1 MTASPTSK
9 VAVDGLQNQF
19 PLGMANET
27 VSLNTVQAVYLKE
40 PVGEGVVTPAQ
51 DGTDG
56 TGITAP
62 TGGLGIRGWL
72 SGVYKALSN
81 PLTVNMNGA
90 QVTVTPTVTTGST
103 YTAGWVMGGVM
114 TFAGLLNPVSVTGKL
129 QSITLRFKATAQTA
143 GFYVAIFSSS
153 PAGTFNDHAV
163 PVIAAADSAILL
175 GVYALATTSAL
186 SVLGSSQTIY
196 NLDGINKKL
205 VGGSSSLFAVVVSK
219 VGGTVV
225 NPVSASEM
233 SLTLAVDW

>member
-19 PLGMANET
+19 PLGMSNET
-27 VSLNTVQAVYLKE
+27 VSLNTVQATYLKE
-40 PVGEGVVTPAQ
+40 PAGETIVTPAQ

-62 TGGLGIRGWL
+62 AGGLGIRGWL

-90 QVTVTPTVTTGST
+90 QVTVIPTVTVGA
-103 YTAGWVMGGVM
+103 YTTGWVFGGVM
-114 TFAGLLNPVSVTGKL
+114 TFAGLLNPVNSVAKL
-129 QSITLRFKATAQTA
+129 QSITLRFKATVQTVE
-143 GFYVAIFSSS
+143 FDVAIFSSS

-163 PVIAAADSAILL
+163 PVISAADSSILL
-175 GVYALATTSAL
+175 GVYKLTGNVSA
-186 SVLGSSQTIY
+186 LGSSQTIY
-196 NLDGINKKL
+196 NLDNMGKKI
-205 VGGSSSLFAVVVSK
+205 VGTSTSLFAVVVCRA
-219 VGGTVV
+219 TPV
-225 NPVSASEM
+225 NPVSATEM

>member
-19 PLGMANET
+19 PLGMSNET
-27 VSLNTVQAVYLKE
+27 VSLNTVQATYLKE
-40 PVGEGVVTPAQ
+40 PVGETLVTPAQ

-90 QVTVTPTVTTGST
+90 QVTVIPTVTTGST
-103 YTAGWVMGGVM
+103 YSAGFCIGGIM
-114 TFAGLLNPVSVTGKL
+114 TFAGLLSSVTPVAKL
-129 QSITLRFKATAQTA
+129 QSITLRFKATVQTTITLN
-143 GFYVAIFSSS
+143 VAIFSSS
-153 PAGTFNDHAV
+153 PAGTFNDHATAV
-163 PVIAAADSAILL
+163 VAAADSAILL
-175 GVYALATTSAL
+175 GVYTMAVPK

-205 VGGSSSLFAVVVSK
+205 VGTSSSLFAVVTC
-219 VGGTVV
+219 GTAALTV
-225 NPVSASEM
+225 NPVSTSEM